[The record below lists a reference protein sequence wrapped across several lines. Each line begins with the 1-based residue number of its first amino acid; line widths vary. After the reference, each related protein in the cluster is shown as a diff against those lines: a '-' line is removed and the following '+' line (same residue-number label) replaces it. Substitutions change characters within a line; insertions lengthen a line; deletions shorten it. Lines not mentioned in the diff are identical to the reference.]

1 MYSCKHAY
9 HLICM
14 HMTRVCQISH
24 KKLQSTFPYSQSS
37 QSYCMHAYGIFMQ
50 ITVLQYMQY
59 VCISFQHECTQ
70 LCFVRY
76 GCSTCMHIKTTCM
89 YIFSTQVCLQSLFLT
104 LIRQL
109 QNICMHVYLICM
121 HMVLIN
127 IPKLYLFVYIYPRIY
142 IVYFLDLNPNQL
154 LYLLSGVSYI
164 LFDIFIIFELLK
176 NNKNNIILLNIYS
189 SILRR
194 IYIIKKN
201 IQCYAFFLL
210 AVYEKIINQLF
221 QLMHKLILNL
231 IALLFSIEYQITKIM
246 HLI

>member
-1 MYSCKHAY
+1 MHMEFSCKQLYSSTCSMYVYPFNRNAHSLVVVGMGILSNSVS
-9 HLICM
+9 HITCM
-14 HMTRVCQISH
+14 HM
-24 KKLQSTFPYSQSS
+24 
-37 QSYCMHAYGIFMQ
+37 
-50 ITVLQYMQY
+50 
-59 VCISFQHECTQ
+59 
-70 LCFVRY
+70 
-76 GCSTCMHIKTTCM
+76 KTTCM